1 MKPIKKMTRA
11 MLPNLP
17 DEVFDMFIT
26 QINDT
31 ESSSFDTMPGGRWFY
46 YFGELTIE
54 AFNSLRWRKI
64 VLTLKETLF
73 HPISGR
79 DVDLLIHYCKRKEK
93 AKAGTVQS
101 YPIPID
107 SPVRLSGIKE
117 FIIKTGRLPAP
128 IVAIRTANGIRVLDG
143 CHRLSAAVSCPDPD
157 AIPLDA
163 WIGEFP
169 ENK

>member
-1 MKPIKKMTRA
+1 MKPIKLTKA

-17 DEVFDMFIT
+17 AEVFNMFIS

-31 ESSSFDTMPGGRWFY
+31 ESSPFDTMPGGRWFH

-54 AFNSLRWRKI
+54 AFNRLRWRKI
-64 VLTLKETLF
+64 VLTLKETVF

-79 DVDLLIHYCKRKEK
+79 DVDYLIHYCERKEK
-93 AKAGTVQS
+93 AKTGTMQS
-101 YPIPID
+101 CPIPVD
-107 SPVRLSGIKE
+107 SPIRLRGIKE

-128 IVAIRTANGIRVLDG
+128 IVAIRTTDGIRVLDG
-143 CHRLSAAVSCPDPD
+143 CHRLSAVVLCPNPD
-157 AIPLDA
+157 HIPLDA

-169 ENK
+169 KNI